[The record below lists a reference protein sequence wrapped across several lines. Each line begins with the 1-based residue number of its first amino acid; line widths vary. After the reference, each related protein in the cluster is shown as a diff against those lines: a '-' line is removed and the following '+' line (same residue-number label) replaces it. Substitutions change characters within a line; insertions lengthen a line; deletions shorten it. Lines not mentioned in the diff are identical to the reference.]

1 MKRRHTLYLDPKSI
15 LATGRTVATITVP
28 RAPLDLA
35 ATPRAVWVTNAGA
48 GGDNVARID
57 PRTNRLVGRPVR
69 TGASPQ
75 SLAVG
80 GGSLW
85 VANNDERTVARID
98 QASGKV
104 VADIPVPSEPHRV
117 AYGAGTVWVS
127 NWHDDSVSRI
137 DPATTGWGGHRSR
150 SGPITPATWSSALAT
165 SG

>member
-57 PRTNRLVGRPVR
+57 PRTNRLVGRPVG

-85 VANNDERTVARID
+85 WPTTTNAPWP
-98 QASGKV
+98 ASTWPAGKWW
-104 VADIPVPSEPHRV
+104 PTSQ
-117 AYGAGTVWVS
+117 
-127 NWHDDSVSRI
+127 SRLSR
-137 DPATTGWGGHRSR
+137 TGWPTARAQ
-150 SGPITPATWSSALAT
+150 SG
-165 SG
+165 